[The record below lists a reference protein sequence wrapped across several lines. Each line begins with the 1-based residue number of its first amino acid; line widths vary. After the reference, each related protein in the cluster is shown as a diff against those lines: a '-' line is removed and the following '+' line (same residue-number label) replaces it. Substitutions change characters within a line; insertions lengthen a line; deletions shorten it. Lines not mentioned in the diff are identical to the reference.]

1 MISKADYVELG
12 LTCAGVCE
20 ALDRGTDRRQTGQL
34 GQLVLEA
41 IDKLTM

>member
-20 ALDRGTDRRQTGQL
+20 TLTRRMDGRQADQL
-34 GQLVLEA
+34 SQSVLEA
-41 IDKLTM
+41 IEEFTT